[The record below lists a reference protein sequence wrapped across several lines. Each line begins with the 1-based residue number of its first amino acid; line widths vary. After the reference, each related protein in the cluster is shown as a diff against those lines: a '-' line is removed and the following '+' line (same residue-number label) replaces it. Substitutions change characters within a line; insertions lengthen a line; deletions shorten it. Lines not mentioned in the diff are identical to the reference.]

1 MAVKTITIDMEAY
14 ELLASARRSNESFS
28 TVIKTI
34 LVPAGNTAAA
44 LLHHLDGVT
53 VDDEYL
59 DAMERVLAARGD
71 DLIAA
76 ENASNYAAAEKQD
89 TDAP

>member
-1 MAVKTITIDMEAY
+1 MAVKTITIDIEAY
-14 ELLASARRSNESFS
+14 ELLAAARRSNESFS

-44 LLHHLDGVT
+44 LLHHLDGLT
-53 VDDEYL
+53 VDDAYL
-59 DAMERVLAARGD
+59 DAMERVLAARAN

-76 ENASNYAAAEKQD
+76 ENPPNYPAAEKKNS
-89 TDAP
+89 DAP